1 LLQLLIPKRMRFE
14 LKTSFRLAI
23 ECAKGMQYLHHNK
36 FMHRDLK
43 SLNVLIDGDFV
54 AKGENLPA

>member
-1 LLQLLIPKRMRFE
+1 
-14 LKTSFRLAI
+14 
-23 ECAKGMQYLHHNK
+23 MQYLHHNK

-54 AKGENLPA
+54 AKGECMPTCESDIASSAKSAKGMQSLPR